1 MDPIKKAILIS
12 FAGGCLCG
20 FSAGFGVGYVY
31 GSRPQQG
38 TIRKTDSSPTAEAQ
52 LAYASAVLAS
62 VVIVPLLLLKQ
73 THTSS

>member
-38 TIRKTDSSPTAEAQ
+38 TIRKTD
-52 LAYASAVLAS
+52 
-62 VVIVPLLLLKQ
+62 
-73 THTSS
+73 